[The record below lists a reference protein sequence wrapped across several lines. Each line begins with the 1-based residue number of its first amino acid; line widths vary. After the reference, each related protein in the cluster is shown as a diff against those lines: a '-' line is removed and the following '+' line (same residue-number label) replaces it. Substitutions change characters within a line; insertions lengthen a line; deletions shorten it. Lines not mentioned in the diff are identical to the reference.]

1 MLGRWRTTVLLG
13 ISTAA
18 PDWPEQW
25 QCRCRASG
33 SALERLR
40 GGRREKMTGYGQR
53 AAGRGF
59 GCQMRR
65 GGWAEMST
73 MVAAGRRR
81 QPGFARSADE
91 KKKPC
96 GWVCSV
102 SAGFSRLFN
111 VGPPKF
117 CRWAV

>member
-1 MLGRWRTTVLLG
+1 
-13 ISTAA
+13 
-18 PDWPEQW
+18 
-25 QCRCRASG
+25 
-33 SALERLR
+33 
-40 GGRREKMTGYGQR
+40 MTGYWQR

-65 GGWAEMST
+65 GGWGEMST

-91 KKKPC
+91 EKSSA
-96 GWVCSV
+96 GSLRVSSL
-102 SAGFSRLFN
+102 SAGFGGLFH

-117 CRWAV
+117 YR